1 MFITFAAALLRIA
14 SASFALAITAIA
26 VAQLNGTVQQVSF
39 QGPVTNVP
47 INFSIYLPEGYS
59 TDLAVSYP
67 VVYHLHGL
75 NGTHVGP
82 QLNMV
87 PSSFEAAEAA
97 GIFGKAII
105 VFPNGYNNSMWA
117 DSYDMLKPAETN
129 FIQELIPYVD
139 ANYRTLAAR
148 EHRFVQGFSMGGYGA
163 VLYFAKHPTLF
174 CKAVSYDGALHG
186 WTTLVANRPDIAEEI
201 FDNDE
206 AYYNTSAS
214 PWTYLEANAALWQA
228 DTALSVV
235 VGDLT
240 DFNSTLHDSLNAWG
254 VLHRYALTGCGHI
267 LPCVLNNESSNS
279 AALFQQCAE
288 LTVGVESPE
297 EAYLLSI
304 HPNPAQGQVFV
315 EVPGMEPVR
324 IMVLSSTGYL
334 LHEQVVQGRTPLD
347 VSALPAGVYL
357 IRLEGRHGGSR
368 FVKL

>member
-1 MFITFAAALLRIA
+1 MFTSIAASLPRIA
-14 SASFALAITAIA
+14 SAWVALATASI
-26 VAQLNGTVQQVSF
+26 VLAQLNGTVQQVSF

-47 INFSIYLPEGYS
+47 INFSIYLPPGYG
-59 TDLAVSYP
+59 TDLAVRYP

-75 NGTHVGP
+75 GGGHVGP

-87 PSSFEAAEAA
+87 PSAFEEADAA
-97 GIFGKAII
+97 GIFGRTII

-201 FDNDE
+201 FNNDE
-206 AYYNTSAS
+206 AYFNTSGS

-240 DFNSTLHDSLNAWG
+240 DFNTTLHDSLNAWG
-254 VLHRYALTGCGHI
+254 VLHRYALTGCAHI
-267 LPCVLNNESSNS
+267 LPCVLNDESANS

-288 LTVGVESPE
+288 LTVGVEPPV
-297 EAYLLSI
+297 EAAHLSI
-304 HPNPAQGQVFV
+304 HPNPSADRIFV
-315 EVPGMEPVR
+315 EVSGMDPVR
-324 IMVLSSTGYL
+324 VMILSSTGQL
-334 LHEQVVQGRTPLD
+334 LLEHMVQGQDQLD

-357 IRLEGRHGGSR
+357 MRMEGSTGANR